1 MGNIVNSLCID
12 PNINGIAALKILDEM
27 SDMTI
32 EVGFHEGQVADDG
45 STPLAAIAYWNHF
58 GTVSEDGSVAIPARP
73 FMDALENHEDQL
85 SAFCTSAVQNAIDAA
100 DATKKIGVK
109 SVGMIQ
115 KEITD
120 GQWAP
125 NAPSTIKK
133 KGSDKPLIDTGRMRQ
148 EVHYVIKKGK

>member
-1 MGNIVNSLCID
+1 MGNIVNSLCIE

-120 GQWAP
+120 GQWVP

>member
-120 GQWAP
+120 GQWVP

>member
-1 MGNIVNSLCID
+1 MGSIVNSLCMN
-12 PNINGIAALKILDEM
+12 PNSKGIAALKVLDEM
-27 SDMTI
+27 SGMTI

-73 FMDALENHEDQL
+73 FMDELEKKSDQL
-85 SAFCTSAVQNAIDAA
+85 SAFCTSAVQNATDAA
-100 DATKKIGVK
+100 DATRKIGAM

-115 KEITD
+115 KGITD
-120 GQWAP
+120 EQWVP

-148 EVHYVIKKGK
+148 EVHYVVKKGK

>member
-12 PNINGIAALKILDEM
+12 PNTKGIAALKILDEM

-73 FMDALENHEDQL
+73 FMDALEKQSDQL
-85 SAFCTSAVQNAIDAA
+85 SAFCTSAVQNATDAA
-100 DATKKIGVK
+100 DATKKIGAK

-120 GQWAP
+120 GQWVP

>member
-27 SDMTI
+27 SDVTI

-115 KEITD
+115 KELTD
-120 GQWAP
+120 GQWVP

>member
-1 MGNIVNSLCID
+1 MGSIVNSLCMD
-12 PNINGIAALKILDEM
+12 PSSKGIAALKVLDEM
-27 SDMTI
+27 SDMSI

-73 FMDALENHEDQL
+73 FMDELEKQSDQL
-85 SAFCTSAVQNAIDAA
+85 SAFCTAAVQNAVDAA
-100 DATKKIGVK
+100 DATKKIGAK

-115 KEITD
+115 KGITD
-120 GQWAP
+120 GQWVP

-148 EVHYVIKKGK
+148 EVHYVVKKGK

>member
-100 DATKKIGVK
+100 DATKKIGAK

-120 GQWAP
+120 GQWVP

>member
-12 PNINGIAALKILDEM
+12 PNAKGIAALKILDEM

-120 GQWAP
+120 GQWVP